1 MAFRFRTRKM
11 VVAAGIVAAVAIAFA
26 FLNIELPYR
35 VFHSPRSGHR
45 LEVRYKVYS
54 VFTEGYAQGRPGVV
68 YLKDAANSTLHKAAI
83 GSVGDLSGPE
93 IEWHDDHVRIRFDKW
108 FYAGKNSGHRMG
120 FEQ

>member
-1 MAFRFRTRKM
+1 M
-11 VVAAGIVAAVAIAFA
+11 VVAAGIVAAGAVVFAVA
-26 FLNIELPYR
+26 NIELSYR
-35 VFHSPRSGHR
+35 VFRSPRSGYR

-68 YLKDAANSTLHKAAI
+68 YLKDAAGSTLRKAAI
-83 GSVGDLSGPE
+83 GAVGDLSGPE

-120 FEQ
+120 VEQ